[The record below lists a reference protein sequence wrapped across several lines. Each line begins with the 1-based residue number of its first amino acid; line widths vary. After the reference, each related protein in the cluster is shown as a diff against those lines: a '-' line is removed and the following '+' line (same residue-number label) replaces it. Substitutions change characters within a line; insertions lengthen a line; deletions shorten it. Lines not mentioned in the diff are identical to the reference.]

1 MNYEEWE
8 KSVPPEITGD
18 SDKPGSRV
26 NRETL
31 DTLLQN
37 VPLL

>member
-8 KSVPPEITGD
+8 RSVQTD
-18 SDKPGSRV
+18 SDKPGSTV
-26 NRETL
+26 NWETL

-37 VPLL
+37 VPFP